1 MQVAK
6 YWRNKRLRYR
16 LARTVPKRAQVV
28 EMSRQLRI
36 DARPARLPEAK
47 LTRAS

>member
-6 YWRNKRLRYR
+6 YWRNNRLRYR
-16 LARTVPKRAQVV
+16 LARTLPKRGQVV
-28 EMSRQLRI
+28 EMPPQARV
-36 DARPARLPEAK
+36 DAKSVRLPEAK

>member
-6 YWRNKRLRYR
+6 YWRNNRLRYR
-16 LARTVPKRAQVV
+16 LARTLPKSAQVV
-28 EMSRQLRI
+28 AMPNQLRI
-36 DARPARLPEAK
+36 DAKPVRLPEAK